1 MKRTFM
7 ASNFIASNTKI
18 EKINLL
24 SLHFLYPYYFLIH
37 FVPKRSTNSMFLDL
51 TSIPYH
57 KLTSWEFLFI
67 NMSVWVSLCAPR
79 LIPRALKLTTM

>member
-37 FVPKRSTNSMFLDL
+37 FVPKRSTNFNVFGYL
-51 TSIPYH
+51 TSIP
-57 KLTSWEFLFI
+57 
-67 NMSVWVSLCAPR
+67 
-79 LIPRALKLTTM
+79 

>member
-37 FVPKRSTNSMFLDL
+37 FVPKRSTNFNVFAVSHINPIPQINIMGVIFFIIIINA
-51 TSIPYH
+51 SI
-57 KLTSWEFLFI
+57 L
-67 NMSVWVSLCAPR
+67 VSL
-79 LIPRALKLTTM
+79 